1 MPQKPHSKNNA
12 TKVLRPLAEVM
23 QRQHHRRWLILWGC
37 VALFTGICIADHA
50 GFFVYPGDVVRQ
62 FDGRWFAVDRIVD
75 GDTLDIKTAD
85 GSKTIRLR
93 LWGIDTPEIA
103 NASKGT
109 GDQPFALEALAWTSE
124 HCKGKQVRIG
134 LQPQRVWGRYG
145 RLLCYVYLEDGLM
158 LNEQLLLHGLAKTD
172 RRFGSGGYSKQK
184 QDNNKTTQN
193 K

>member
-1 MPQKPHSKNNA
+1 M
-12 TKVLRPLAEVM
+12 
-23 QRQHHRRWLILWGC
+23 
-37 VALFTGICIADHA
+37 
-50 GFFVYPGDVVRQ
+50 
-62 FDGRWFAVDRIVD
+62 VDC
-75 GDTLDIKTAD
+75 
-85 GSKTIRLR
+85 
-93 LWGIDTPEIA
+93 TPEIA

-172 RRFGSGGYSKQK
+172 RRFVHDHMNRFEILQQQAQFNRVGLWKKPTPKASH
-184 QDNNKTTQN
+184 
-193 K
+193 